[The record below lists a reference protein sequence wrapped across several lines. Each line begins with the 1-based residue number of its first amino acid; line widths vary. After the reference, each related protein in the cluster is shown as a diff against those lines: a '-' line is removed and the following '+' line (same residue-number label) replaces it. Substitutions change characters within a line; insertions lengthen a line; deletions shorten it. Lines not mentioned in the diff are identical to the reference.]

1 MSQRTRTKTSGRARS
16 TKTSKAAASTG
27 ASASAVAV
35 IDTEPAFG
43 WRKLRLDWWKA
54 GDRDEDAV
62 SKILKVEGARSIA
75 TGGRCESHDLEVTL
89 GIDHVPPGF
98 YEVKR
103 LHVRDGK
110 YVDRRFKAGQR
121 GERIYG
127 RRDAEI
133 KSFATALEDYLD
145 TCLWGVEAVTDTHAF
160 IDQALLRKHGK
171 KFHERLMRLAKAA
184 ADIPTLSAPAWKVLV
199 GSVRPQ
205 DIEAGFSSLSGI
217 FIIADH
223 IYTLVKPSEYTRF
236 IGFDS
241 GSAEGPKLSFQG
253 VVPLNKFARKKV
265 EGKR

>member
-1 MSQRTRTKTSGRARS
+1 M
-16 TKTSKAAASTG
+16 
-27 ASASAVAV
+27 
-35 IDTEPAFG
+35 
-43 WRKLRLDWWKA
+43 
-54 GDRDEDAV
+54 
-62 SKILKVEGARSIA
+62 GARALS
-75 TGGRCESHDLEVTL
+75 TGGRNQSHDLEVTL
-89 GIDHVPPGF
+89 GIDHIPPGH

-103 LHVRDGK
+103 LYVRNGK

-133 KSFATALEDYLD
+133 KGFAIALEDYLD

-171 KFHERLMRLAKAA
+171 RFHERLLRLAKAA
-184 ADIPTLSAPAWKVLV
+184 SEIPSLTAPAFRALN
-199 GSVRPQ
+199 GTVRPQ

-223 IYTLVKPSEYTRF
+223 IYTLVKPTEYTRF

-241 GSAEGPKLSFQG
+241 AGAEGPKLSFQG
-253 VVPLNKFARKKV
+253 VVPLAKFARKKV
-265 EGKR
+265 